1 MGVLHYDFKGMLYDE
16 WELNRT
22 YITPARTIRQ
32 SDVDRYCALSGD
44 YSPEYTNDLYAKSI
58 GSGRPA
64 VPGGLTFIIGN
75 GLDCQTLWVD
85 GSYIGLLDQQMQFLS
100 PVYVG
105 DTIYLTMTPTAKRLS
120 KKPGRGVITYQISI
134 LNQRDAVV
142 MDGVWVILMATDRDH
157 ME

>member
-44 YSPEYTNDLYAKSI
+44 YSPEYTSDLYAKSI

-134 LNQRDAVV
+134 LNQRDEVV

>member
-16 WELNRT
+16 WELNKT

-58 GSGRPA
+58 GHSQPI

-105 DTIYLTMTPTAKRLS
+105 DTVYLTMTPTAKRLS

-134 LNQRDAVV
+134 LNQRDEVV
-142 MDGVWVILMATDRDH
+142 MDGVWVILMATDREH

>member
-16 WELNRT
+16 WELDKA
-22 YITPARTIRQ
+22 YITPARTIRE
-32 SDVDRYCALSGD
+32 SDVTGYCALSGD
-44 YSPEYTNDLYAKSI
+44 YNPMYTNEIYASKTTYKNPI
-58 GSGRPA
+58 
-64 VPGGLTFIIGN
+64 VPGGLTFIIAN

-85 GSYIGLLDQQMQFLS
+85 GSYIGLLDQQMSFLK

-120 KKPGRGVITYQISI
+120 RKPGRGIITYRISVF
-134 LNQRDAVV
+134 NQKEEMV
-142 MDGVWVILMATDRDH
+142 MDGTWVILMATDREH

>member
-1 MGVLHYDFKGMLYDE
+1 MSVLHYEFKGMLYDE
-16 WELNRT
+16 WELDKT
-22 YITPARTIRQ
+22 YITAARTIRQ

-44 YSPEYTNDLYAKSI
+44 YSPEYTNALFVQDSFFKKQV
-58 GSGRPA
+58 

-85 GSYIGLLDQQMQFLS
+85 GSYIGLLDQQMRFS
-100 PVYVG
+100 APVFVG

-120 KKPGRGVITYQISI
+120 RKPGRGIITYQIQI
-134 LNQRDAVV
+134 LNQKDEVV
-142 MDGVWVILMATDRDH
+142 MDGVWVILMATDHEH

>member
-134 LNQRDAVV
+134 LNQRDEEV
-142 MDGVWVILMATDRDH
+142 MDGVGVILMATDRDH

>member
-16 WELNRT
+16 WELNKA
-22 YITPARTIRQ
+22 YITPARTITE
-32 SDVDRYCALSGD
+32 SDIARYCALSGD
-44 YSPEYTNDLYAKSI
+44 YSPEYTNALYAKSTLY
-58 GSGRPA
+58 GQQV

-85 GSYIGLLDQQMQFLS
+85 GSYIGLLDQQMRFVA
-100 PVYVG
+100 PTFVG

-120 KKPGRGVITYQISI
+120 KKPGRGIITYQISI
-134 LNQRDAVV
+134 FNQEDALV
-142 MDGVWVILMATDRDH
+142 MDGVWIILMATDREH

>member
-64 VPGGLTFIIGN
+64 VPGGLTFIIAN

-134 LNQRDAVV
+134 LNQRDEVV

>member
-16 WELNRT
+16 WELNKT

-58 GSGRPA
+58 GHSQPI

-100 PVYVG
+100 PGYVG
-105 DTIYLTMTPTAKRLS
+105 DTVYLSMTPAAKRLS

-134 LNQRDAVV
+134 LNQRDEVV
-142 MDGVWVILMATDRDH
+142 MDGVWVILMATDREH